1 MIVSL
6 SWRNVWRSKLRSSVI
21 IIAITLG
28 ICAGIFSA
36 AFYKGMAEQRINKAI
51 KSELSYI
58 QIHDAEFRNTNEI
71 HDFISESDKLYN
83 ELSQISG
90 VSGVSNRIII
100 YSMASSAETG
110 SGVKIIGIEPE
121 NERLTTNIHE
131 KLLEGNYFEGKNKK
145 GDPQK
150 NQLVIGEKLAKKLK
164 VKLNSKVVITVL
176 DVDNNIA
183 YGAYRIVGIFNTIN
197 NNFDEGTIFVK
208 NKDLTKLINLPANTC
223 HEIAI
228 SLENGDD
235 LNLIKSKI
243 EEKTAGLEVKTWLE
257 LSPEMSYLS
266 EGMDVLMYL
275 FIIIILFALLFGIV
289 NTMLMV
295 VLERVKEIG
304 MLMAVGM
311 SRLRIFL
318 MILLE
323 TVFLSITGGVVG
335 VILGLL
341 ISKHFETNAIDL
353 SIVGE
358 GFTEMGYDPF
368 VYTSIDYPLLVNV
381 TILVILTG
389 VIASIYPAIKA
400 LKQDPSEALRSE

>member
-1 MIVSL
+1 L
-6 SWRNVWRSKLRSSVI
+6 DL
-21 IIAITLG
+21 
-28 ICAGIFSA
+28 
-36 AFYKGMAEQRINKAI
+36 
-51 KSELSYI
+51 
-58 QIHDAEFRNTNEI
+58 
-71 HDFISESDKLYN
+71 
-83 ELSQISG
+83 
-90 VSGVSNRIII
+90 
-100 YSMASSAETG
+100 
-110 SGVKIIGIEPE
+110 VK
-121 NERLTTNIHE
+121 
-131 KLLEGNYFEGKNKK
+131 
-145 GDPQK
+145 
-150 NQLVIGEKLAKKLK
+150 
-164 VKLNSKVVITVL
+164 SKV
-176 DVDNNIA
+176 
-183 YGAYRIVGIFNTIN
+183 
-197 NNFDEGTIFVK
+197 
-208 NKDLTKLINLPANTC
+208 
-223 HEIAI
+223 
-228 SLENGDD
+228 
-235 LNLIKSKI
+235 
-243 EEKTAGLEVKTWLE
+243 EEKAAGLEVKTWLE

>member
-58 QIHDAEFRNTNEI
+58 QIHNAEFRNTNEI

-83 ELSQISG
+83 ELSHISG

-131 KLLEGNYFEGKNKK
+131 KLIEGNYFEGKNKK

-197 NNFDEGTIFVK
+197 NNFDEGTILVK
-208 NKDLTKLINLPANTC
+208 NKDLIKLINLPANTC

-228 SLENGDD
+228 ALENGDN
-235 LNLIKSKI
+235 LNLIKSEI

-266 EGMDVLMYL
+266 EGMDILMYL